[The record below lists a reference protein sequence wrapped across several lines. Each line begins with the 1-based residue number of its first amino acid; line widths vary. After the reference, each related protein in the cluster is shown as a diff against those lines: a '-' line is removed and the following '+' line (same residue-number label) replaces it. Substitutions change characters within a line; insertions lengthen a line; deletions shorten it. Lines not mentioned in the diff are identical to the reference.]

1 LKEDK
6 LTLDTTDKILD
17 FAIGREAAAAEFYQG
32 LAAKMSRPDMKKVFE
47 DFAAEELGHKAKLL
61 AVKAGKKLV
70 LTEKRIIDLKI
81 GDTLVEQE
89 PKADL
94 GYQEALIIAM
104 KAEKAAFVMYS
115 NLAEATDD
123 AGLTDLFMSLAQ
135 EEAKHK
141 LRFEIEYDDRVFEEN

>member
-1 LKEDK
+1 M
-6 LTLDTTDKILD
+6 TLDTTDKILD
-17 FAIGREAAAAEFYQG
+17 FAIGKEAAAAEFYQG
-32 LAAKMSRPDMKKVFE
+32 LAAKMSRHDMKKVFE

-61 AVKAGKKLV
+61 AVKEGKKLV
-70 LTEKRIIDLKI
+70 LSEKRIIDLKI

-141 LRFEIEYDDRVFEEN
+141 LRFEVEYDDRVFEEN

>member
-17 FAIGREAAAAEFYQG
+17 FAIGKEEAAAEFYQG
-32 LAAKMSRPDMKKVFE
+32 LADKMSRPDMKKVFV
-47 DFAAEELGHKAKLL
+47 DFAAEELGHKAKLQ
-61 AVKAGKKLV
+61 AIKAGKKLV
-70 LTEKRIIDLKI
+70 LSEKKIVDLKI

-89 PKADL
+89 PKADI

-104 KAEKAAFVMYS
+104 KAEKAAFIMYS
-115 NLAEATDD
+115 NLANATDE

-141 LRFEIEYDDRVFEEN
+141 LRFEVEYDDHVFEEN

>member
-1 LKEDK
+1 M
-6 LTLDTTDKILD
+6 TLDTTDKILD
-17 FAIGREAAAAEFYQG
+17 FAIGKEAAAAEFYQG

-61 AVKAGKKLV
+61 AVKEGKKLV
-70 LTEKRIIDLKI
+70 LSEKRIIDLKI

-141 LRFEIEYDDRVFEEN
+141 LRFEVEYDDRVFEEN